1 MLDGVRNED
10 GGVHV
15 YSGVLDHRVDDV
27 LGAGGVHSGVH
38 WLVVGSGLHV
48 VEGEGGG
55 GGGGAGLLLPPK
67 FQVG

>member
-1 MLDGVRNED
+1 MLEGVRDED

-15 YSGVLDHRVDDV
+15 YSGVLDHRVDEV

-38 WLVVGSGLHV
+38 WLVVGSGLQV
-48 VEGEGGG
+48 VDGEGDGD
-55 GGGGAGLLLPPK
+55 GAGSLLPPK

>member
-1 MLDGVRNED
+1 MLEGVREED

-38 WLVVGSGLHV
+38 WLVVGSGLQV
-48 VEGEGGG
+48 VDGGGG